1 VRGRCRRVLMVVDA
15 VVDVVVLMV
24 FVVVVL

>member
-1 VRGRCRRVLMVVDA
+1 VHGRCRCVLMVVDA
-15 VVDVVVLMV
+15 VVEVVVLMV